1 MPDSNRQVLLK
12 RRPNG
17 MPVPDDFAIVDSPIP
32 EPGEGQVLLRG
43 IYLSLDPYMRGRIS
57 GVRSYAR
64 PTEIGEVIEGRGVGQ
79 GVRSNHPDFRAGDYA
94 SGGYGW
100 QLYSGVPG
108 GGLLKL
114 DRAEAPISTAL
125 GVLGMPG
132 MTAYIGLSDIGQPK
146 AGETVVVSAAS
157 GAVGAVAGQLAKQQ
171 GARVVGIAGGADKCR
186 YVKDELGFDAAV
198 DHRSADLGAMLDA
211 ACPKGIDIYFEN
223 VGGAV
228 QQAVFPRLNDFGR
241 MVMCGMI
248 AEYNDREPRP
258 GPNLGAVVRK
268 RLKIQGFIVSDQRHR
283 QAEFRTMVAPLVK
296 SGQLKYREDIVD
308 GLDHAPQAFIG
319 LLQGRNFGKL
329 LVSSAKIRR
338 EAPKHLGEEGKPCAG
353 SRPSR

>member
-1 MPDSNRQVLLK
+1 MPERNRQILLK

-17 MPVPDDFAIVDSPIP
+17 LPVPADFEVADGPLA
-32 EPGEGQVLLRG
+32 EPGEGEVLLRG

-64 PTEIGEVIEGRGVGQ
+64 PTEIGDVIEGRVVGQ
-79 GVRSNHPDFRAGDYA
+79 VVRSRDPGFREGDYA

-100 QLYSGVPG
+100 QLYSAVPA
-108 GGLLKL
+108 GGLQKL
-114 DRAEAPISTAL
+114 DPAEAPISTAL

-157 GAVGAVAGQLAKQQ
+157 GAVGAVAGQLAKRQ
-171 GARVVGIAGGADKCR
+171 GARVVGIAGGVEKCR
-186 YVKDELGFDAAV
+186 YVETELGFDSCI
-198 DHRSADLGAMLDA
+198 DHRSPDFGAALEH
-211 ACPKGIDIYFEN
+211 ACPNGIDVYFEN

-228 QQAVFPRLNDFGR
+228 QQAVFPLLNDFGR

-248 AEYNDREPRP
+248 AEYNDTSPRP

-283 QAEFRTMVAPLVK
+283 HAEFRAAAASLVRG
-296 SGQLKYREDIVD
+296 GQLKYREDIVE
-308 GLDHAPQAFIG
+308 GLERAPEAFIG

-329 LVSSAKIRR
+329 LVK
-338 EAPKHLGEEGKPCAG
+338 LGDD
-353 SRPSR
+353 PSR

>member
-1 MPDSNRQVLLK
+1 MIRPELMETDMPERNRQVVLK
-12 RRPNG
+12 RRPSG
-17 MPVPDDFAIVDSPIP
+17 LPVSEDFAIVDAPLP
-32 EPGEGQVLLRG
+32 EPGAGEVLLRG

-64 PTEIGEVIEGRGVGQ
+64 PTEIGEVIEGRVVGQ
-79 GVRSNHPDFRAGDYA
+79 VGRSNHPDFREGDFA
-94 SGGYGW
+94 SGGYAW
-100 QLYSGVPG
+100 QLYSAVPG
-108 GGLLKL
+108 SGLLKL
-114 DRAEAPISTAL
+114 DPAEAPISTAL

-132 MTAYIGLSDIGQPK
+132 MTAYVGLSDIGQPK

-186 YVKDELGFDAAV
+186 YVGEELGFDAAV
-198 DHRSADLGAMLDA
+198 DHRSADLGAALDA
-211 ACPKGIDIYFEN
+211 ACPKGIDVYFEN

-241 MVMCGMI
+241 MIMCGMI
-248 AEYNDREPRP
+248 AEYNDKEPRP

-283 QAEFRTMVAPLVK
+283 YGEFRAMAAPLVK

-308 GLDHAPQAFIG
+308 GLDYAPEAFIG

-329 LVSSAKIRR
+329 LVRLSDDPTR
-338 EAPKHLGEEGKPCAG
+338 
-353 SRPSR
+353 